1 MIDDEKLQQLLSKA
15 SSLYNGGEYKG
26 AIEAWHEAL
35 GVDPSSQKA
44 REGIR
49 MATLLM
55 GDWEP
60 AASEPA
66 VDEPA
71 DGGAEGGPDL
81 SAEELE
87 AKLDLGI
94 ARVKQLLAQ
103 RKFSDAVDGARG
115 LLPINPDSEQVQR
128 LLEQAQHAFEAIPF
142 IDEHLTL
149 ARELM
154 EQERYPEAET
164 ECKKIFTLDGENPEA
179 QALLATIRAK
189 VQGGLKKAAAQI
201 GGMTVKL
208 TAGEVMAAAKDKAS
222 AAAGPNAT
230 SSVQSAAGPKEK
242 MPAAPAA
249 AGPKGRPPE
258 SVGNSP
264 GDLDL
269 DGADEPAIPLAGAKR
284 PEDGHAAASQEEVA
298 ARNALD
304 AAFEQAG
311 VDQELP
317 VAEPIDDAEALKD
330 GEAFFTSAP
339 TLSADQPEVVE
350 AQTVVAPSTRVVPRH
365 PPSPEPAKNPAAP
378 TPAPAAGA
386 AAAKPATAS
395 PGPAPKAGAV
405 AKGPTAKP
413 APAPAFDETAWEAE
427 LTQLNIKQ
435 DERTILK
442 GTSAKIGS
450 APQDA
455 QADADLMSF
464 LDNDLG
470 GISKPAAGAA
480 AAEALAGA
488 AGPSIPLKK
497 ETKPAAD
504 TPKPKRQTPAIDPT
518 ASAEPEA
525 VPHARP
531 AAREKAPPLP
541 GPKSRSSLPRLFAL
555 LGLILL
561 AGVAA
566 AWWFLFQP
574 RSAGGAGNPAP
585 PAVPPS
591 SSAPGP
597 MATEGQGAIPTP
609 IGSTSRQPAA
619 AAQGAA
625 VASAA
630 PDVAPPAP
638 PAPSPATS
646 PAQADTAPLSP
657 EAGGAGTPAPAAP
670 IKPPVPALSPE
681 EAHRKIAEYLAAGKQ
696 LIQAGKWREA
706 RAKLGAV
713 LAIDPANF
721 EAKGLSD
728 TAQAKIEED
737 QHIYDDFESAKKFF
751 ADKDYENALRKF
763 YRLPRD
769 KDLGNIDICIRNS
782 WFNWAVMSMRG
793 GNATDVLQKLKELLD
808 VDPDDA
814 EALKIQEVAEHY
826 VARAKDRVFYAFT
839 DTLKLRAFDQK

>member
-26 AIEAWHEAL
+26 AIEAWREAL
-35 GVDPSSQKA
+35 GVDSSSQKA

-60 AASEPA
+60 AAPEAIAVEPQEA
-66 VDEPA
+66 A
-71 DGGAEGGPDL
+71 DGGGAGAPAL
-81 SAEELE
+81 SPEELE
-87 AKLDLGI
+87 AKVDLGI

-103 RKFSDAVDGARG
+103 RKYSEAVDGARG
-115 LLPINPDSEQVQR
+115 LLPINPDSEEVHQ
-128 LLEQAQHAFEAIPF
+128 LLEEAQHAFEAVPF

-164 ECKKIFTLDGENPEA
+164 ECKKVFTLDGENPEA
-179 QALLATIRAK
+179 QALLATIRGK
-189 VQGGLKKAAAQI
+189 VQGGLKKAVAQI

-208 TAGEVMAAAKDKAS
+208 TVPEVLAAAKGKTP
-222 AAAGPNAT
+222 AAA
-230 SSVQSAAGPKEK
+230 
-242 MPAAPAA
+242 AA
-249 AGPKGRPPE
+249 AGPKGR
-258 SVGNSP
+258 SSRSAGNHA

-269 DGADEPAIPLAGAKR
+269 EGADEPAIPLAGSKR
-284 PEDGHAAASQEEVA
+284 PEDGHAASSQEEVA

-311 VDQELP
+311 VDQDLP
-317 VAEPIDDAEALKD
+317 VAVPIDDADALKD
-330 GEAFFTSAP
+330 KGAFDAP
-339 TLSADQPEVVE
+339 APPPSSDQPEVVE
-350 AQTVVAPSTRVVPRH
+350 AQTVVPPSVRIVPRH
-365 PPSPEPAKNPAAP
+365 PPSPEPAKAPASP
-378 TPAPAAGA
+378 TPAPRSPV
-386 AAAKPATAS
+386 AAKQAS
-395 PGPAPKAGAV
+395 PPKA
-405 AKGPTAKP
+405 TT
-413 APAPAFDETAWEAE
+413 PAPAFDETAWEAE
-427 LTQLNIKQ
+427 LAQLNIKQ
-435 DERTILK
+435 DERTLLK

-450 APQDA
+450 APHDA

-464 LDNDLG
+464 LDDDLG
-470 GISKPAAGAA
+470 GKSKPFGGAA
-480 AAEALAGA
+480 ADEALAGA

-497 ETKPAAD
+497 ETKPAVGA
-504 TPKPKRQTPAIDPT
+504 PKPKRETPAIDP
-518 ASAEPEA
+518 AAAVAPEPT
-525 VPHARP
+525 PHPRP
-531 AAREKAPPLP
+531 AARETAPPLP

-561 AGVAA
+561 AGAAA

-574 RSAGGAGNPAP
+574 RAAGGAGNPGP
-585 PAVPPS
+585 PAAPPS
-591 SSAPGP
+591 SSAPGAL
-597 MATEGQGAIPTP
+597 ATEGQGAIPTP
-609 IGSTSRQPAA
+609 IGSTSRQPASGG
-619 AAQGAA
+619 QGAA

-630 PDVAPPAP
+630 PGVTPPAP
-638 PAPSPATS
+638 AAPSQAAS
-646 PAQADTAPLSP
+646 PVQAGTAPPSP
-657 EAGGAGTPAPAAP
+657 EGSGAGTPAAPAAVEP
-670 IKPPVPALSPE
+670 IKPPAPALSPE
-681 EAHRKIAEYLAAGKQ
+681 EAHRKIVEFLAAGKQ

-721 EAKGLSD
+721 EAKDLSD
-728 TAQAKIEED
+728 KAQSKIEAD

-769 KDLGNIDICIRNS
+769 KDLGNIDIYIRNS

-826 VARAKDRVFYAFT
+826 ISRAKDRVFYAFT
-839 DTLKLRAFDQK
+839 DTLKLRSFDQN